1 MTGSAI
7 AMFVI
12 GGVII
17 WGGLIASIVYARK
30 VAKSK
35 TQ

>member
-17 WGGLIASIVYARK
+17 WGGLLGSVFYARK
-30 VAKSK
+30 VAKTK
-35 TQ
+35 K